1 MTSFLAVYF
10 IIGAVIGSF
19 LNVCI
24 YRIPVGKS
32 IVSPPSSCG
41 SCGHRLSFLD
51 MIPVLSYFLLG
62 GKCRYCHTHY
72 SCRYALVEFFTGC
85 LFALCG
91 FFYLPSI
98 PLALVFIFT
107 AGLIVITF
115 VDFDHQIILDE
126 VLLLLA
132 VSGLAY
138 VWLYTHDWYNALY
151 GMLVGGGLMLA
162 IYFLSRGG
170 MGEGDVKLS
179 FVLGW
184 WLGLSN
190 ILVCLLL
197 AFVIGGIVSVA
208 LLATGIKG
216 RKDAIPFGPYLCL
229 GAYISL
235 LFGPYLVLYYW
246 KLFI

>member
-1 MTSFLAVYF
+1 M
-10 IIGAVIGSF
+10 
-19 LNVCI
+19 
-24 YRIPVGKS
+24 
-32 IVSPPSSCG
+32 
-41 SCGHRLSFLD
+41 
-51 MIPVLSYFLLG
+51 
-62 GKCRYCHTHY
+62 
-72 SCRYALVEFFTGC
+72 EFFTGC

-91 FFYLPSI
+91 FFYLPSL

-107 AGLIVITF
+107 AGLVVITF

-126 VLLLLA
+126 VLLVLA
-132 VSGLAY
+132 VAGLAY

-197 AFVIGGIVSVA
+197 AFVIGGIVGVA